1 MKISKEDFTA
11 MRAKYSN
18 EVRQGKPAQK
28 LKGENTD
35 QTSWLFFDRETLE
48 GLLAQV
54 DKDPKIGG
62 IQFFLGEYTEEVAK
76 KLYPKSYESYVGSLT
91 MVLCPANLETGKLTR
106 VALEGGGT
114 TYENQGELCPP
125 HCQPDPTDV

>member
-1 MKISKEDFTA
+1 MKISKEDFTQ
-11 MRAKYSN
+11 MRAKYSA
-18 EVRQGKPAQK
+18 EVRQGKPAQT
-28 LKGENTD
+28 LTGENTD
-35 QTSWLFFDRETLE
+35 QSSWLFFDRETLE

-91 MVLCPANLETGKLTR
+91 LVLCPANIKEGKLSR
-106 VALEGGGT
+106 VELGGGGT